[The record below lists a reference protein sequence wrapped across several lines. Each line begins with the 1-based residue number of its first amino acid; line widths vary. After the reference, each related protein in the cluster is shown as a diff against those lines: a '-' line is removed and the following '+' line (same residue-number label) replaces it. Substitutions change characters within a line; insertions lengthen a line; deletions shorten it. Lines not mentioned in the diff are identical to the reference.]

1 MEEKNSGFHPVSSED
16 LDLGKLLDN
25 LVEYVAKYGK
35 ILAISTLLGIVIAI
49 VLYKLM
55 PRYYTARL
63 LVQST
68 VLDNHNEEEILE
80 NWDGLLNRYG
90 YAALSQ
96 TLHYPAEK
104 LENIGSFNIELVTGP
119 INDGVTSFVI
129 EVETKDTAGLQDLQG
144 AIVYGLENSEYVR
157 QKVQIRKEGL
167 QQQIQKAGDEVTKLD
182 SSRKYIQ
189 SLLQGPGKGSPEL
202 IVDISKVSEERVEI
216 QEKLTGYKE
225 KLAFVNGIQV
235 VQDFVRTRKV
245 KPSRSL
251 FFLSGL
257 LAGFLLGYVIT
268 LALMATAN
276 YKKRHA

>member
-1 MEEKNSGFHPVSSED
+1 
-16 LDLGKLLDN
+16 
-25 LVEYVAKYGK
+25 
-35 ILAISTLLGIVIAI
+35 
-49 VLYKLM
+49 M

-202 IVDISKVSEERVEI
+202 IVDISKASEERVEI

>member
-1 MEEKNSGFHPVSSED
+1 MEEKNSGFHPVFSED

-202 IVDISKVSEERVEI
+202 IVDISKASEERVEI